1 MKKCL
6 SAALLLF
13 WITGSISGQ
22 SRIIIEK
29 LEKEKQRLNRQ
40 ELTIDDSLQVLK
52 LNDIRERL
60 HEMGWPSSD
69 PDLISHPGFV
79 LAYDEEH
86 EQAKWVA
93 HIILKDIQSGSEGR
107 TNKFMVDPLIKTG
120 SAVDEDY
127 FTKTPKPEGGYSY
140 KGYGFDRG
148 HLAPSADF
156 KWSRSALAASYYYS
170 NMSPQRPALNRGKWA
185 RLEGFLR
192 DIVQQHNADVFVV
205 TGPFLYAGMPKVAQS
220 VNQMSL
226 PERYWKVAYNPKTR
240 SAIGFIMPNDQ
251 CSEPVEWY
259 AVPVDSIEK
268 ATGFDFFKNLPDTL
282 ENRIEK
288 RVILAPWLP
297 DTKMGETLPLDKSEL
312 PKKSINTQMIKDYYL
327 EEQPKLTVCGTV
339 VSAHKSGKGHVFI
352 NLDKKFPETVFSATV
367 WANDLKNF
375 PYDLTTELMLKQ
387 VCITGPVTTFKGTPT
402 TYISGPESLF
412 ILGEPEDEN

>member
-13 WITGSISGQ
+13 WITGTISGQ

-29 LEKEKQRLNRQ
+29 LEKEKQRLIRQ

-192 DIVQQHNADVFVV
+192 DSVQQHNAQRMRFCETTLQHATDTPSGIRAHDVPAFDAHTQRTSRRCTSRRRTDADGGRFVS
-205 TGPFLYAGMPKVAQS
+205 LAHRAQAD
-220 VNQMSL
+220 
-226 PERYWKVAYNPKTR
+226 E
-240 SAIGFIMPNDQ
+240 
-251 CSEPVEWY
+251 VE
-259 AVPVDSIEK
+259 
-268 ATGFDFFKNLPDTL
+268 
-282 ENRIEK
+282 
-288 RVILAPWLP
+288 
-297 DTKMGETLPLDKSEL
+297 
-312 PKKSINTQMIKDYYL
+312 
-327 EEQPKLTVCGTV
+327 
-339 VSAHKSGKGHVFI
+339 
-352 NLDKKFPETVFSATV
+352 
-367 WANDLKNF
+367 
-375 PYDLTTELMLKQ
+375 
-387 VCITGPVTTFKGTPT
+387 
-402 TYISGPESLF
+402 
-412 ILGEPEDEN
+412 